1 LRIECPTKAAKST
14 KATPESVNCVKAIR
28 RFHRRGTE
36 AAEQEFSIKDTSK
49 LGELCV
55 SAVKYFFVVALP
67 ALCTWST
74 NPPVNYFSAFRNE

>member
-1 LRIECPTKAAKST
+1 MRIKMSHEGRQST
-14 KATPESVNCVKAIR
+14 KATPDSVNCVEAIR

-49 LGELCV
+49 LSELYV